1 MDIGTVLLS
10 AGVAVMTS
18 AVTAYLTSKLK
29 TSEEHKKWN
38 RELALK
44 YARVVNT
51 NPAFAQ
57 NLAKPAAVG
66 YLVIDEPEGV
76 PVSAE
81 GPRKVPIPP
90 NCRLVV
96 GRSAPP
102 ADIAVED
109 ECASMRHAAISSDS
123 VHVFVEDLDAKN
135 GTWVNRNRVEA
146 TSVRLKDGDA
156 VKIGSTRL
164 RLQLHTK

>member
-18 AVTAYLTSKLK
+18 AVTAYLTSKLEI
-29 TSEEHKKWN
+29 SEEHKKWN

-44 YARVVNT
+44 SARVVNT
-51 NPAFAQ
+51 GPVFAQ
-57 NLAKPAAVG
+57 NLAKPAALG
-66 YLVIDEPEGV
+66 YLVIDGPEGV

-96 GRSAPP
+96 GRNAPP
-102 ADIAVED
+102 ADISVGD
-109 ECASMRHAAISSDS
+109 EWASMKHAAISSDS
-123 VHVFVEDLDAKN
+123 AHVFVEDLGAKN
-135 GTWVNRNRVEA
+135 GTWVNHNRVEA
-146 TSVRLKDGDA
+146 TSVRLKDGDV

-164 RLQLHTK
+164 HLQLHTK